1 MSFKENRDFFFDLY
15 ESQVIPEPIDNIVHV
30 EQPEKVLLSNID
42 SKELIKQKGY
52 YSLKSIPRYLVPSFN
67 IHYKTKR
74 ITQFHQ
80 GYSIKIDRD
89 HTSVDPYVTAQFK
102 KKAREIRRYV
112 KRLEMCFDIN
122 YKMHIG
128 TISKKEYNQL
138 FEALRVMLQERFMQK
153 KEINDRL
160 LEWDRLYKIFF
171 MLINENKASIF
182 VVYESGKPIS
192 ISLNYIF
199 GDFYFNAIA
208 SYNLDYSKFGLGNV
222 IIYKQLDWCIINKF
236 KHYEMGRGD
245 YDYKR
250 RWSNQ
255 IYILDHFLAI
265 PKKSNFKSALAFKIE
280 GFKIQFF
287 EFLRSKKL
295 NLIYNTMKNKLHF
308 INTEKLESEY
318 LYSAFNDAEAL
329 KSMEVLNDEQ
339 NDYLKLMK
347 PINDFLFSNSA
358 HKSLLKVYKTPNKS
372 EFILAIKNKFQK
384 VNLL

>member
-1 MSFKENRDFFFDLY
+1 MSFKENRDFFFDLF
-15 ESQVIPEPIDNIVHV
+15 ERQVISEPIDNIVHV
-30 EQPEKVLLSNID
+30 EQPEIVLLSNID
-42 SKELIKQKGY
+42 SNDLMKRKGY

-67 IHYKTKR
+67 VNFKTKR
-74 ITQFHQ
+74 IAQFHQ
-80 GYSIKIDRD
+80 GYSIKINDD
-89 HTSVDPYVTAQFK
+89 YTSVDDYVTAQFK

-128 TISKKEYNQL
+128 TISKKEYDQL
-138 FEALRVMLQERFMQK
+138 FEALRLMLQERFIQK

-171 MLINENKASIF
+171 ALINENKASIF

-199 GDFYFNAIA
+199 GKFYFNAIA

-222 IIYKQLDWCIINKF
+222 IIYKQLDWCIHNSF

-255 IYILDHFLAI
+255 IYTLDHFLAI
-265 PKKSNFKSALAFKIE
+265 PKRSNFKSTQAFRIE

-295 NLIYNTMKNKLHF
+295 NLIYNNIKNKLHF
-308 INTEKLESEY
+308 LNTKNVETEYVYNPYNDEKALENMKIINY
-318 LYSAFNDAEAL
+318 
-329 KSMEVLNDEQ
+329 EQ

>member
-1 MSFKENRDFFFDLY
+1 MSFKENRDFFFDLF

-30 EQPEKVLLSNID
+30 EQQDKVLLSNID
-42 SKELIKQKGY
+42 SNELIKQKGY
-52 YSLKSIPRYLVPSFN
+52 FSLKSIPRYLVPSFN
-67 IHYKTKR
+67 VHYKTKR

-80 GYSIKIDRD
+80 GYSIKIDGD
-89 HTSVDPYVTAQFK
+89 YTSVDPYVTAQFK

-122 YKMHIG
+122 YKMHVG

-138 FEALRVMLQERFMQK
+138 FEALRVMLQERFIQK

-160 LEWDRLYKIFF
+160 LEWDRLYKMFF
-171 MLINENKASIF
+171 ALINENKASIF

-222 IIYKQLDWCIINKF
+222 IIYKQLDWCITNKF

-265 PKKSNFKSALAFKIE
+265 PKKTNFTSALAFKIE
-280 GFKIQFF
+280 SVKIQFF

-295 NLIYNTMKNKLHF
+295 NLIYNNIKNKLHF
-308 INTEKLESEY
+308 LNKEKLELEY
-318 LYSAFNDAEAL
+318 RCSAFNDMEAL
-329 KSMEVLNDEQ
+329 KSMEVLNYEQ
-339 NDYLKLMK
+339 NDYLKLLK

-358 HKSLLKVYKTPNKS
+358 HKSILKVYKTPNKS
-372 EFILAIKNKFQK
+372 EFVLAIKNKFQK